1 VFLGCALLSVYALWF
16 ISVTLVL
23 WTGRINNIS
32 SLMGPIIDMARVP
45 SDVYRGLARPVVTFF
60 LPVAVI
66 ATLPS
71 KALLGV
77 VETGV
82 LPFQIALTG
91 ALLWLS
97 HWFWQYSLRRYTSA
111 SS

>member
-1 VFLGCALLSVYALWF
+1 
-16 ISVTLVL
+16 
-23 WTGRINNIS
+23 
-32 SLMGPIIDMARVP
+32 
-45 SDVYRGLARPVVTFF
+45 
-60 LPVAVI
+60 VI

-77 VETGV
+77 VEPGV

-91 ALLWLS
+91 VLLWLS